1 MIWRSITTLL
11 FLAGLAWPANS
22 LDRAAPSAAL
32 AQPDVAPCGY
42 VDGFDLP
49 VPDVDGER
57 TDFAIYRARFGGLHT
72 GMDIAFEQLGEP
84 VHAAARGQ
92 VTFSDPEGW
101 DTEKGVVV
109 VQHTLPDGTLVNT
122 LYGHMEELNG
132 HVFPQM
138 GQCVERGDIVGAV
151 GFPSR
156 GRPHLHYEVR
166 TRYRHE
172 GGPGYTAQNPLEL
185 GWLHPL
191 DFTFLANL
199 WVHPAYRWHFTL
211 ADRMTLPPLPLEDGT
226 YVVVSS
232 AHVQAVTASG
242 VAIWQFDTLGSVT
255 GLLALPDGR
264 VLVATSADQA
274 IVLAGGR
281 LSALWAP
288 PKSLAPPVLLGGA
301 VVFMTDAGRLV
312 AFTPDG
318 APLWETGPL
327 GERAV
332 RWAVSGDRL
341 AVATP
346 DNALSVVNSAG
357 AVLVRRAFE
366 ALPVPIAAGE
376 GAFWVLA
383 GKAVER
389 LDAAL
394 AWSTALETERVFGA
408 GAELVTGPDGTLYAY
423 NGEGRALYAWGPD
436 GTARWIAFMP
446 GSHLRPPLL
455 GIGGGALLY
464 ALSTDGQLLAF
475 DTEDGRLIA
484 QLSLYDGGVQGTSA
498 ARWLAVGADES
509 VGFGSGFLTVAGLDG
524 AALFASAFAPAP

>member
-1 MIWRSITTLL
+1 MTWRSIATLL
-11 FLAGLAWPANS
+11 FLTGLVWPANP
-22 LDRAAPSAAL
+22 LDHSARSAAL
-32 AQPDVAPCGY
+32 AQADSAPCGY
-42 VDGFDLP
+42 ADGFDLP
-49 VPDVDGER
+49 VPGIDIER

-72 GMDIAFEQLGEP
+72 GIDVAFEQLGEP
-84 VHAAARGQ
+84 VRAAARGQ
-92 VTFSDPEGW
+92 VTFSDPQGW

-132 HVFPQM
+132 HVFPPM
-138 GQCVERGDIVGAV
+138 GQCVERGDIVGAI

-185 GWLHPL
+185 GWLHPV
-191 DFTFLANL
+191 DFTYLANL

-211 ADRMTLPPLPLEDGT
+211 ADRLTLAPLPLEDGT

-232 AHVQAVTASG
+232 AHVQAVTAG
-242 VAIWQFDTLGSVT
+242 GAAIWQFDTLGSVT

-264 VLVATSADQA
+264 VLVATSADQV

-288 PKSLAPPVLLGGA
+288 PKMLTPPILLDGA
-301 VVFMTDAGRLV
+301 VVFMTAAGRLA

-318 APLWETGPL
+318 APLWETEPL

-346 DNALSVVNSAG
+346 DNALTVVDSAG
-357 AVLVRRAFE
+357 AVLTRRAFE
-366 ALPVPIAAGE
+366 ALPVPVAAGE

-383 GKAVER
+383 GMAVGR
-389 LDAAL
+389 LDTAL
-394 AWSTALETERVFGA
+394 AWSTAFETGRTFSVGA
-408 GAELVTGPDGTLYAY
+408 DLVTGPEGVLYAY
-423 NGEGRALYAWGPD
+423 SGEGRVLHAWGPD
-436 GTARWIAFMP
+436 GVARWIAFMP

-455 GIGGGALLY
+455 GIGDGALLY

-475 DTEDGRLIA
+475 DTGDGRLIA

-498 ARWLAVGADES
+498 ARWLAVGPDDS
-509 VGFGSGFLTVAGLDG
+509 LRFSSGFLTVVGLDG
-524 AALFASAFAPAP
+524 TALRAAISASTP

>member
-1 MIWRSITTLL
+1 MIWRNTALL
-11 FLAGLAWPANS
+11 LLLAGLVWPAS
-22 LDRAAPSAAL
+22 PLDRSVRSVVL
-32 AQPDVAPCGY
+32 AQVDIAPCGY
-42 VDGFDLP
+42 VDGFDFP
-49 VPDVDGER
+49 VPDVDIKH

-72 GMDIAFEQLGEP
+72 GIDLAFEQLGEP
-84 VHAAARGQ
+84 VRAAARGR

-172 GGPGYTAQNPLEL
+172 GGPGYTVQNPLEL
-185 GWLHPL
+185 GWLHPV

-199 WVHPAYRWHFTL
+199 WMHPAYRWHFTL
-211 ADRMTLPPLPLEDGT
+211 SDRMTLPPLPLDDGT
-226 YVVVSS
+226 YVV
-232 AHVQAVTASG
+232 ADGGHVQAVAANG
-242 VAIWQFDTLGSVT
+242 AAIWQFDTLGSVT

-264 VLVATSADQA
+264 VLAATSADQV

-281 LSALWAP
+281 LSTLWATPKVLTP
-288 PKSLAPPVLLGGA
+288 PILLDEVVVL
-301 VVFMTDAGRLV
+301 MTSAGRLA

-318 APLWETGPL
+318 APLWETEPL

-346 DNALSVVNSAG
+346 DNTLTVVDSTG
-357 AVLVRRAFE
+357 AVLVRRTSE
-366 ALPVPIAAGE
+366 ALPVPFAAGA

-383 GKAVER
+383 GTAIER
-389 LDAAL
+389 LDEAL
-394 AWSTALETERVFGA
+394 AWNTTLDAERQLSA

-423 NGEGRALYAWGPD
+423 SGEGRALYAWGPD
-436 GTARWIAFMP
+436 GAARWIAFMP

-455 GIGGGALLY
+455 GIGGGRLLY

-475 DTEDGRLIA
+475 DTDDGRLIA
-484 QLSLYDGGVQGTSA
+484 QLSLYDGGVEGTA
-498 ARWLAVGADES
+498 VARWLAVSPDDS
-509 VGFGSGFLTVAGLDG
+509 VRFGSGFLTVAGLDG
-524 AALFASAFAPAP
+524 ATLLAAASAP

>member
-1 MIWRSITTLL
+1 MIWRNIGALL
-11 FLAGLAWPANS
+11 LLTGLAWPACPP
-22 LDRAAPSAAL
+22 DHSARFTAL
-32 AQPDVAPCGY
+32 AQVDIAPCGY

-49 VPDVDGER
+49 VPDVDIER

-72 GMDIAFEQLGEP
+72 GVDLAFEQLGEP
-84 VHAAARGQ
+84 VRAAARGQ

-138 GQCVERGDIVGAV
+138 GQCVERGDIVGAI

-172 GGPGYTAQNPLEL
+172 GGPGYTVQNPLEL
-185 GWLHPL
+185 GWLHPV

-211 ADRMTLPPLPLEDGT
+211 TDPLTLPPLPLEDGT
-226 YVVVSS
+226 YVVANS
-232 AHVQAVTASG
+232 AHVQAVAASG
-242 VAIWQFDTLGSVT
+242 TAIWQFDTLGSVT

-264 VLVATSADQA
+264 VLIATSADQV

-281 LSALWAP
+281 LSALWVT
-288 PKSLAPPVLLGGA
+288 PKALTPPVLLGEA
-301 VVFMTDAGRLV
+301 VVFMTAAGRLA

-318 APLWETGPL
+318 LPLWETGPL

-346 DNALSVVNSAG
+346 DNALTVVDSAG
-357 AVLVRRAFE
+357 AVLVRQAFE
-366 ALPVPIAAGE
+366 ALPVPFAAGE

-383 GKAVER
+383 GTAIER
-389 LDAAL
+389 LDATLTWNTTLDA
-394 AWSTALETERVFGA
+394 ERPFSA
-408 GAELVTGPDGTLYAY
+408 EAELVTGPDGTLYAY
-423 NGEGRALYAWGPD
+423 SGEGRALYAWGPD
-436 GTARWIAFMP
+436 GVTRWIAFMP

-455 GIGGGALLY
+455 GVGGGTLLY

-498 ARWLAVGADES
+498 ARWLAVGPDDS
-509 VGFGSGFLTVAGLDG
+509 VRFGSGFLTMAGLDG
-524 AALFASAFAPAP
+524 ATLLAAASASAP